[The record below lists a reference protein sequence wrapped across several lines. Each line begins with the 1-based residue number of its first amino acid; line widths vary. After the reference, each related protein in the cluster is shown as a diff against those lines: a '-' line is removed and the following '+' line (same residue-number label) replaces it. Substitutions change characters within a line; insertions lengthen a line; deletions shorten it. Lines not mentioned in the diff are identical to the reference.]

1 MNKFILVAMN
11 RKNHTQKELEANLDA
26 ADAAT
31 YAYSAAA
38 AAAYAAAYADADAE
52 YWINKYFERTGED
65 KQLYTNEIERINN
78 MKTVTCKITE
88 PVFTQAMADNGELPK
103 AGMLCLINFPDIDNA
118 WYEYTIDFIGKH
130 MVVATCK
137 EVAERTSHID
147 NVYFKHIDTRT
158 DKEKAI
164 DEMYDEMNRRFDLPK
179 SDSEHMCNDDTQ
191 VGVEFLVAYLGD
203 YKWVGE

>member
-1 MNKFILVAMN
+1 
-11 RKNHTQKELEANLDA
+11 
-26 ADAAT
+26 
-31 YAYSAAA
+31 
-38 AAAYAAAYADADAE
+38 
-52 YWINKYFERTGED
+52 
-65 KQLYTNEIERINN
+65 

-88 PVFTQAMADNGELPK
+88 PVFTQAMADNGICPAIGAMFQVGNEVES
-103 AGMLCLINFPDIDNA
+103 DSR
-118 WYEYTIDFIGKH
+118 TIDFKGLEVEVIGLSKLDDDT
-130 MVVATCK
+130 VITF
-137 EVAERTSHID
+137 SHPTMGIGCGIHFESW
-147 NVYFKHIDTRT
+147 VMAIDTRT